1 MNVAQTHDAIDNI
14 LLDGWQ
20 RDFPLVSHPFAA
32 IGQILE
38 LNETEVIARLDRLT
52 ANGVITRVGA
62 TVRPNTIAASTLAA
76 IAVPP
81 ERIDEIAAIIGAE
94 QGVNHSYLREHHW
107 NMWFVATAPDT
118 ENLQSTL
125 ARIET
130 RSGLR
135 VLDLRLLRAFNIDLG
150 FNLTAPQAAKPD
162 RGLLKALT
170 LSDTD
175 RRIMQTLSKGLPLTP
190 QPFADLADDLAQ
202 SEADLIARIKT
213 LSDAGYLTRIGVIV
227 RHRALG
233 WSSNAMVVWRVP
245 IDHVVAAGEQL
256 AVIPGVTLCY
266 QRKTV
271 PDVWPYT
278 LYSMIHARSRTQ
290 AHEVLEQAKS
300 LPALKNVPHEAL
312 FSTHCFK
319 QTGAMIAYPKEA
331 VS

>member
-1 MNVAQTHDAIDNI
+1 MNVAQAHDEIDKR

-20 RDFPLVSHPFAA
+20 RDFPLVSRPFAV
-32 IGQILE
+32 IGQTLG
-38 LNETEVIARLDRLT
+38 LKDAEVIARLNQLV
-52 ANGVITRVGA
+52 ASGAITRVGA

-81 ERIDEIAAIIGAE
+81 ERIDEVAAIIDDE

-107 NMWFVATAPDT
+107 NLWFVATAPDGDS
-118 ENLQSTL
+118 LQSTL
-125 ARIET
+125 ARIRS

-135 VLDLRLLRAFNIDLG
+135 VLDLPLLRAFNIDLG
-150 FNLTAPQAAKPD
+150 FNLNAPQTAKPD
-162 RGLLKALT
+162 CGLLKTLA

-175 RRIMQTLSKGLPLTP
+175 RRIMQTLSKGLPLVM
-190 QPFADLADDLAQ
+190 QPFAELANELAQ

-233 WSSNAMVVWRVP
+233 WSSNAMVVWQVPVDRV
-245 IDHVVAAGEQL
+245 IAAGEQL
-256 AVIPGVTLCY
+256 AVLPGITLCY
-266 QRKTV
+266 QRRTA

-278 LYSMIHARSRTQ
+278 LYSMIHARSRAQ
-290 AHEVLEQAKS
+290 AREVLAQAKT
-300 LPALKNVPHEAL
+300 LPDLKNVLHEAL

-319 QTGAMIAYPKEA
+319 QTGAMIAHPKEVA
-331 VS
+331 S

>member
-1 MNVAQTHDAIDNI
+1 MNVVQAHDEIDKR

-20 RDFPLVSHPFAA
+20 RDFPLVSHPFAV
-32 IGQILE
+32 IGQALE
-38 LNETEVIARLDRLT
+38 LNDTEVIARLSHLVT
-52 ANGVITRVGA
+52 SGAITRVGA

-81 ERIDEIAAIIGAE
+81 ERIEEVAAIIGAE

-107 NMWFVATAPDT
+107 NLWFVATAPDADS
-118 ENLQSTL
+118 LQSTL
-125 ARIET
+125 ERIKT

-135 VLDLRLLRAFNIDLG
+135 VLDLRLLQAFNIDLG
-150 FNLTAPQAAKPD
+150 FNLNTPQAAKPD
-162 RGLLKALT
+162 CGLLKTLT
-170 LSDTD
+170 LNDAD

-190 QPFADLADDLAQ
+190 QPFTQLAQDLAQ
-202 SEADLIARIKT
+202 PEVDLIARIQT

-233 WSSNAMVVWRVP
+233 WSSNAMVVWQVP
-245 IDHVVAAGEQL
+245 VDRVVAAGEQL
-256 AVIPGVTLCY
+256 AVLPGITLCY
-266 QRKTV
+266 QRKTA

-278 LYSMIHARSRTQ
+278 LYSMIHARSRAQ
-290 AHEVLEQAKS
+290 ALEVLEQAKA
-300 LPALKNVPHEAL
+300 LPALKGIAHEAL

>member
-1 MNVAQTHDAIDNI
+1 MNVAQTHDAIDKS

-20 RDFPLVSHPFAA
+20 RDFPLVSRPFAA
-32 IGQILE
+32 IGQTLG
-38 LNETEVIARLDRLT
+38 LNDTEVITRLSRLT

-81 ERIDEIAAIIGAE
+81 ERIDEVASIIGAE

-170 LSDTD
+170 LNDTD

-190 QPFADLADDLAQ
+190 QPFADLAHDLAQ